1 LRLLVSVIIPTYNR
15 SSLLKHAIQSVLD
28 QTYSELECIVVDDA
42 SSDETRK
49 VINSFEDNRLRYFR
63 HEENIGASAARNTGI
78 RHVQAELIAFLDDDD
93 QWLSTKLE
101 KQVPLLKGLPER
113 FGMVYCWMDYYDANN
128 KLIHQHHPTLKG
140 YVFPQVLDAQR
151 IGGCPTLLV
160 KRKVLERIGGF
171 DENLLRGNDADFIR
185 RVCQKYEVDF
195 VPEVLVKVHIGHGN
209 KRLSDYTEEGIRN
222 AIRTEEIKLKKFKNE
237 FIENS
242 DAHIN
247 VLNMLSKLWKKLG
260 NFERARIFL
269 EQIHEIDTPKS
280 IKGRIYYNLPRIM
293 KRLVYHTYSI
303 LNRIKIH
310 FSNRGY

>member
-1 LRLLVSVIIPTYNR
+1 
-15 SSLLKHAIQSVLD
+15 
-28 QTYSELECIVVDDA
+28 
-42 SSDETRK
+42 
-49 VINSFEDNRLRYFR
+49 
-63 HEENIGASAARNTGI
+63 
-78 RHVQAELIAFLDDDD
+78 
-93 QWLSTKLE
+93 
-101 KQVPLLKGLPER
+101 
-113 FGMVYCWMDYYDANN
+113 MDYYNSETSIIN
-128 KLIHQHHPTLKG
+128 EYHPTLKG